1 MTKTDKELAV
11 EVAIALI
18 EANPRSSVKDENG
31 KEIALPSLDI
41 SSAGNIIRHIYDTLQ
56 TLESGERPLQYKRPS
71 QDDPADDNQ

>member
-1 MTKTDKELAV
+1 MPKTDKELAV

-18 EANPRSSVKDENG
+18 EANPRRTIIGDDG

-56 TLESGERPLQYKRPS
+56 VLESDERPLQYKHPTAE
-71 QDDPADDNQ
+71 D

>member
-18 EANPRSSVKDENG
+18 EANPRRTIKNDEG

-41 SSAGNIIRHIYDTLQ
+41 SSAGNIIRNVYDTLQ
-56 TLESGERPLQYKRPS
+56 LLETDERPLQYKRPT
-71 QDDPADDNQ
+71 ADDD

>member
-18 EANPRSSVKDENG
+18 EANPRDKIINDDG

-41 SSAGNIIRHIYDTLQ
+41 SSASNIIRHIYDTLQ
-56 TLESGERPLQYKRPS
+56 TLEDEDRP
-71 QDDPADDNQ
+71 PARKL

>member
-1 MTKTDKELAV
+1 MSKTDKELAV

-18 EANPRSSVKDENG
+18 EANPRRTITGEDG

-56 TLESGERPLQYKRPS
+56 TLESGERPLQYKKPNNT
-71 QDDPADDNQ
+71 PE

>member
-1 MTKTDKELAV
+1 MPKTDKELAV

-18 EANPRSSVKDENG
+18 EANPRRTIKDGDG

-56 TLESGERPLQYKRPS
+56 TLESGERPLQYKKPTAE
-71 QDDPADDNQ
+71 D

>member
-18 EANPRSSVKDENG
+18 EANPRDKIINEDG

-41 SSAGNIIRHIYDTLQ
+41 SSASNIIRHIYDTLQ
-56 TLESGERPLQYKRPS
+56 TLEDEDRP
-71 QDDPADDNQ
+71 PARKL

>member
-18 EANPRSSVKDENG
+18 EADPRDKIINDDG

-41 SSAGNIIRHIYDTLQ
+41 SSASNIIRHIYDTLQ
-56 TLESGERPLQYKRPS
+56 TLEDEDRP
-71 QDDPADDNQ
+71 PARKL